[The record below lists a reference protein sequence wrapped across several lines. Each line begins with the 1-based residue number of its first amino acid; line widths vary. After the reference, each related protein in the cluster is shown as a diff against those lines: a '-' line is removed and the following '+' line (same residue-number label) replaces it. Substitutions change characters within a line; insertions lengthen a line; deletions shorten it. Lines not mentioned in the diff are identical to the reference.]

1 MNIHD
6 LSQSFKRYA
15 LHEKELMP
23 KTVQEIF
30 RAIRGLDKCFEEL
43 KIESLTIAHIRQY
56 LYEQKESRLWSSRT
70 LRNHRQYLNT
80 FFTWC
85 EKEGHIKENPVAKIE
100 RPKLPKTLP
109 RFITKEQSYSILY
122 HAEYYPWR
130 YRFERVRNVAIMA
143 MFLMTGLRLNELIN
157 VQVQDV
163 DLNAQEILVRKG
175 KGRKERIVPI
185 YPKLERVL
193 RTYAEERQKL
203 SKPTPWFFHSAK
215 SDKRMTGKT
224 VQKVCQKIS
233 KQAKVKFTPHML
245 RHTFG
250 HLSTNAGLGVY
261 QIKEIMGHAN
271 LSSTEIY
278 LSVSKDALKRS
289 MYAVELL

>member
-1 MNIHD
+1 MNFQS

-15 LHEKELMP
+15 LYERELMP
-23 KTVQEIF
+23 KTVQEIL
-30 RAIRGLDKCFEEL
+30 RAVKKLFQSMGDTN
-43 KIESLTIAHIRQY
+43 IEQVSTAHVRAH
-56 LYEQKESRLWSSRT
+56 LYQQKEERLWSART

-85 EKEGHIKENPVAKIE
+85 VEEGHVTENPVRKIA

-109 RFITKEQSYSILY
+109 RFITKQQAFSVLY
-122 HAEYYPWR
+122 HTEYYPWR
-130 YRFERVRNVAIMA
+130 YKFERVRNVAIIA
-143 MFLMTGLRLNELIN
+143 LFLMTGLRLNELIN
-157 VQVQDV
+157 LQLQDV
-163 DLNAQEILVRKG
+163 DMNAQEILVRKG

-185 YPKLERVL
+185 YPKLERIL
-193 RTYAEERQKL
+193 KTYLEEKQRL
-203 SKPTPWFFHSAK
+203 NKPTAWFFHSAK
-215 SDKRMTGKT
+215 SDKRMTAKT

-233 KQAKVKFTPHML
+233 KKAKIKFTPHML

-278 LSVSKDALKRS
+278 LSVAKDALKKS
-289 MYAVELL
+289 MYAVDLL